1 MLNAEIC
8 TAARPTNNQDAASNG
23 SETNIRLIYFGSFLN
38 FSFLKKPLK
47 AVFTLIP
54 STRNHL

>member
-38 FSFLKKPLK
+38 FSFFNKTFKSS
-47 AVFTLIP
+47 FYFDTQY
-54 STRNHL
+54 